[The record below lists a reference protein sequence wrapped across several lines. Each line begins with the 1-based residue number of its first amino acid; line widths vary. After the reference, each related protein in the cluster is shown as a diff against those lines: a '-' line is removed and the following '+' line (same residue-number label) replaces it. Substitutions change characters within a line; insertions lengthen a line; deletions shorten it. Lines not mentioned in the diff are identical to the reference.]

1 MTKQAF
7 NCIGLLKG
15 QPVEKITQALN
26 FLQASVVNEL
36 MEHFQVNNKAD
47 LASKLNAL

>member
-15 QPVEKITQALN
+15 QPIEKITQALN

-36 MEHFQVNNKAD
+36 MEHFQVNNKAE
-47 LASKLNAL
+47 LATKLNAL